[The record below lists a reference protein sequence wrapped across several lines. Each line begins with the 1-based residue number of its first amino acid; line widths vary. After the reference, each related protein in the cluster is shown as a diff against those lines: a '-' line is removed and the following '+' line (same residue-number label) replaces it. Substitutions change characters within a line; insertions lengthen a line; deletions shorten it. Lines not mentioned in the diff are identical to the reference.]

1 MILFMLLPILI
12 ISRYQEAR
20 ILLWVRQVDTYKYVV
35 RINHPSLNLTFF
47 SGWWSQVQLRF
58 MILRHYTRLTVIK
71 SMLSNAFGLAVDRV
85 VPQLS
90 MSLEQSLMFI
100 LSCKQKSSSQMED
113 ISSQM
118 NVRIRIFSMHYE
130 VEVEERLVSLLT
142 LRHLHFQGYLYQRE
156 FINDSYPHCN

>member
-100 LSCKQKSSSQMED
+100 LSCK
-113 ISSQM
+113 
-118 NVRIRIFSMHYE
+118 
-130 VEVEERLVSLLT
+130 
-142 LRHLHFQGYLYQRE
+142 
-156 FINDSYPHCN
+156 